1 MFIQEQSVVRIKSAS
16 IGYMKKVL
24 CSDLGGP
31 EECEVEIRGNTPDE
45 VAKNC
50 QEHVMEEVEK
60 GDSSHQDA
68 VENMQGLSPE
78 EQQEKMTEYM
88 QVCTDAFKRD

>member
-1 MFIQEQSVVRIKSAS
+1 
-16 IGYMKKVL
+16 MKKIT

-45 VAKNC
+45 VVKNC
-50 QEHVMEEVEK
+50 QEHVMDEVEK
-60 GDSSHQDA
+60 GDSNHQDA

-78 EQQEKMTEYM
+78 EQQEKYEEYM
-88 QVCTDAFKRD
+88 KVCTEAFKRD